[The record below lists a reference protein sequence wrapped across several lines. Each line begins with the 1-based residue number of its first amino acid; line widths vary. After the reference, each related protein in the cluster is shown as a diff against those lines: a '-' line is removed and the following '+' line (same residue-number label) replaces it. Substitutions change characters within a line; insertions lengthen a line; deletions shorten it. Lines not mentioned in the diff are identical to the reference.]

1 MDELQRVKRDL
12 KRLRTALPPL
22 PTPDTLY
29 DDIVDDCRNV
39 MRTIESLDELRN
51 DIEYFYH
58 SNLRYGELEREA
70 QILELKAENCKLK
83 LQSLR
88 QHLRLLFSVVPIL
101 IATKAISALAWR
113 AKMQEAQSY
122 VMRDGQE
129 KELLTSQKDIEVIVN
144 DQLHGMDEFF
154 FAAIREIRS
163 SCLNISRDGLP
174 PHRGAGVTLGVG
186 LRCTAE
192 VHPPVGSPK
201 LRRGSTSP
209 GNWKPS

>member
-1 MDELQRVKRDL
+1 MDELQRIKRDL
-12 KRLRTALPPL
+12 KRLRTAIPPL

-39 MRTIESLDELRN
+39 MRTIESFDELRK

-58 SNLRYGELEREA
+58 TNLRYGELEREA

-88 QHLRLLFSVVPIL
+88 QHLRLLFSVIPIL
-101 IATKAISALAWR
+101 IATKAISVLAWR

-144 DQLHGMDEFF
+144 DQLQGMDEFF
-154 FAAIREIRS
+154 Y
-163 SCLNISRDGLP
+163 CDSRNP
-174 PHRGAGVTLGVG
+174 F
-186 LRCTAE
+186 
-192 VHPPVGSPK
+192 
-201 LRRGSTSP
+201 
-209 GNWKPS
+209 

>member
-70 QILELKAENCKLK
+70 QILELKAENCKL
-83 LQSLR
+83 
-88 QHLRLLFSVVPIL
+88 
-101 IATKAISALAWR
+101 
-113 AKMQEAQSY
+113 
-122 VMRDGQE
+122 
-129 KELLTSQKDIEVIVN
+129 ELHT
-144 DQLHGMDEFF
+144 GMES
-154 FAAIREIRS
+154 E
-163 SCLNISRDGLP
+163 N
-174 PHRGAGVTLGVG
+174 AGG
-186 LRCTAE
+186 
-192 VHPPVGSPK
+192 PK
-201 LRRGSTSP
+201 LRDARWTRNGTADEPGGHRGHCERSAARN
-209 GNWKPS
+209 G